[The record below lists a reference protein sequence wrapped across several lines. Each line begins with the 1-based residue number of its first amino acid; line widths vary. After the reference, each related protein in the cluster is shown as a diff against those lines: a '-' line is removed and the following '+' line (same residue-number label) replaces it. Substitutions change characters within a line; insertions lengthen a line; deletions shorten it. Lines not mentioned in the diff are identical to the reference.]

1 MFARQ
6 LYGTKQE
13 KDTTPKQT
21 ELKLIL
27 LFHNYYATI
36 TRVGL
41 GPKHQDQSTTTS
53 PRCFCIMASSRPHND
68 RPTGSFPGAVLD
80 GWSSC
85 FSDAYLLL
93 LALIFLSLQNKRIR
107 NTHPQTVEFPNTET
121 RDCKFHI
128 LKEITVT
135 AQLCYYS

>member
-53 PRCFCIMASSRPHND
+53 PRCFCIMASSRPHSD